1 MMIRKNINLLILS
14 LFTLVVSISILKIVF
29 TPMRDY
35 GLFLSGLYNILSN
48 YIFLLSILG
57 FSLFLYEIKKNKYYF
72 IILSIFF
79 SVFILTQISFNII
92 LELIFYHKLDLIF
105 GFDKFPLT
113 ILYLLNI
120 CIAFLLWFITFKN
133 LVKYLITIIFSFV
146 SSMNIGL
153 NDIEVFS
160 IKSFAN
166 YPGGNVFIL
175 VMLIGLFLYLFKLIN
190 RKYINI
196 GSKIFGSWMVVI
208 SLISC
213 IFSLIY

>member
-1 MMIRKNINLLILS
+1 MIRKNINLLILS

-120 CIAFLLWFITFKN
+120 CIGFLLWFIPFKN

-190 RKYINI
+190 RRYINI

>member
-1 MMIRKNINLLILS
+1 MIRKNINLLILS

-120 CIAFLLWFITFKN
+120 CIGFLLWFIPFKN

>member
-57 FSLFLYEIKKNKYYF
+57 FSLLLYEIKKNKYYF

-120 CIAFLLWFITFKN
+120 CIGFLLWFIPFKN

>member
-120 CIAFLLWFITFKN
+120 CIGFLLWFIPFKN

-190 RKYINI
+190 RRYINI

>member
-120 CIAFLLWFITFKN
+120 CIGFLLWFIPFKN

-160 IKSFAN
+160 IKSFSN

-190 RKYINI
+190 RRYINI

>member
-72 IILSIFF
+72 IILNIFF

-120 CIAFLLWFITFKN
+120 FIGLFLWFSLHRNVF
-133 LVKYLITIIFSFV
+133 KYLVTIIFSIV
-146 SSMNIGL
+146 TSLHIGL
-153 NDIEVFS
+153 NDIELFTL
-160 IKSFAN
+160 KSFIN

-175 VMLIGLFLYLFKLIN
+175 IMLVGLFVYLFKLFN
-190 RKYINI
+190 KRYINI
-196 GSKIFGSWMVVI
+196 GSKILGSWMIVI
-208 SLISC
+208 GLISC
-213 IFSLIY
+213 IFSLSY